1 MPISCLSPWRF
12 EDRSSFWAVVEKW
25 AGEGMDWFA
34 DDEENIVGIIVHTG
48 DMKRWGYVLFGRA
61 ERGEFGLLDLRMNL
75 QSWRSAETNLLL
87 AMTHAES
94 IRQEILAQ
102 QRLYNWPQ

>member
-1 MPISCLSPWRF
+1 
-12 EDRSSFWAVVEKW
+12 
-25 AGEGMDWFA
+25 
-34 DDEENIVGIIVHTG
+34 
-48 DMKRWGYVLFGRA
+48 
-61 ERGEFGLLDLRMNL
+61 LRMNL